1 MQVKISGVI
10 IMLSTSEHSDWALIL
25 LCCFQHIRCSARQ
38 TLVKHLA
45 QNRMI
50 RPSSRILLQ
59 WLQFKDYTTGSLDTP
74 LHFNHYKLSF
84 FTRNEEARTVNT
96 GNMSIL

>member
-1 MQVKISGVI
+1 
-10 IMLSTSEHSDWALIL
+10 MLSTSEYSDWALIL

-50 RPSSRILLQ
+50 RRSPESYFNGYNLKTAQLVLWIHHYTSTTTSYPSSQEMKKLGQLIL
-59 WLQFKDYTTGSLDTP
+59 
-74 LHFNHYKLSF
+74 
-84 FTRNEEARTVNT
+84 E
-96 GNMSIL
+96 I